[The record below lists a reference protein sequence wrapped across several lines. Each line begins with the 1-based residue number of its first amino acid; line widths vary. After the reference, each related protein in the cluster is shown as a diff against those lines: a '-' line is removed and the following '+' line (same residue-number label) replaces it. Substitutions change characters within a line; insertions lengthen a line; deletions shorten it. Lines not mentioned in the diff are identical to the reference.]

1 MILNFVIVGRR
12 FECSARN
19 GGRRER
25 SVFRGPHLVR
35 GSDPPQP
42 VPPLLQL
49 LLGGGDLAGPPSVP
63 VPASIQALRQLEG
76 GQHGKVPGLNCVDVA
91 RFLKKV
97 LFLLQSSRST
107 EEEGGRAEL
116 NQTNHAASVQRNRE
130 AYRED
135 PGQSEPRNPGP
146 SFHLHTVSDSG

>member
-42 VPPLLQL
+42 VPPPLCC
-49 LLGGGDLAGPPSVP
+49 LAEEIWLVLRVYPYQHRYRLY
-63 VPASIQALRQLEG
+63 ASWKKDSMERFHTQI
-76 GQHGKVPGLNCVDVA
+76 VLNVA
-91 RFLKKV
+91 RFFKV
-97 LFLLQSSRST
+97 SFLLQSSRST
-107 EEEGGRAEL
+107 EYEGGRAEV
-116 NQTNHAASVQRNRE
+116 NQTNHAAGVKGKCE
-130 AYRED
+130 AYRD
-135 PGQSEPRNPGP
+135 DSGQTEPRVIQLIN
-146 SFHLHTVSDSG
+146 